1 MLVMSVSIHSLG
13 VHFLLEV
20 EIIMRDLS
28 IVEIQAVGGMGNE
41 DSYSFGTIAGGVFG
55 ATAMVPFAI
64 WRGAVTGVMFGSGI
78 GTGLLTFGGVLGAY
92 VVGGALVGATI
103 GSVLTGH

>member
-1 MLVMSVSIHSLG
+1 VYSLLG
-13 VHFLLEV
+13 V

-28 IVEIQAVGGMGNE
+28 IAEIQAVGGMLGE
-41 DSYSFGTIAGGVFG
+41 EGYSFGTIAGGVFG
-55 ATAMVPFAI
+55 ATAVIPFAI

-103 GSVLTGH
+103 GSALSN